1 MEEISPPA
9 KAPGSLLCGKSQA
22 RSPLCSSWPC
32 APGSDAELYPQKE
45 MKATLRL
52 LGTIQYLL
60 SVYYV
65 PSRSLGAGTGTE
77 LWERQKIPVADTV
90 AAGDHEQAA
99 C

>member
-9 KAPGSLLCGKSQA
+9 KARGCLLCGKSQA
-22 RSPLCSSWPC
+22 RSLLCSFQPC
-32 APGSDAELYPQKE
+32 APGSDAELYPQK

-77 LWERQKIPVADTV
+77 LWEKQRFRQLTR
-90 AAGDHEQAA
+90 
-99 C
+99 